1 MNSLRGRLLWT
12 IGGAFLV
19 LWMAVAAWMLV
30 NLRSEMRTA
39 LDERLA
45 ASARMVAGLASQFA
59 SEAAAPP
66 SAAGLLDVVAR
77 DGLACEVS
85 LIRGELR
92 FRKVA
97 RIGASP
103 PMDDAATGY
112 STRTHG
118 GKLWRTYVLE
128 QGGIRVA
135 TADRLDVRE
144 ALLRD
149 VALAAAVPFAV
160 ALVGSLLAL
169 WFGIGRGL
177 APLEHMRKV
186 LAGRRAGEDA
196 PLPAMAVPREMRP
209 LVDTI
214 GSLLERVRSTL
225 ERERRFTDDA
235 AHELRTPL
243 TGVKTH
249 LQVLE
254 LALRPSRLD
263 PVAEAALAD
272 ANESVQRMQR
282 TLEQLLLLARL
293 DGGGQARE
301 EDIADAHLA
310 AARAARE
317 AEAACGAPGRV
328 VVQASGPLA
337 AVQIPETL
345 LVCALRNLLDNALRI
360 APAATPV
367 LLRIEAEERQVSFS
381 VLDEGPGLTEA
392 ECALATQRFWR
403 ASHAS
408 PGSGLGLAITSGIA
422 THHGGRLA
430 LRPRHPRGLC
440 ASIELPVALPP
451 ADHAPERS
459 VGTRSKPCSTTTT
472 SSAATGPA

>member
-12 IGGAFLV
+12 IGGAFIV
-19 LWMAVAAWMLV
+19 LWVAVAAWMLV
-30 NLRSEMRTA
+30 NLRGEMQSA

-59 SEAAAPP
+59 HEGAPA
-66 SAAGLLDVVAR
+66 SSSAGLLDVVAR

-85 LIRGELR
+85 LIRGELSI
-92 FRKVA
+92 RKVA

-112 STRTHG
+112 STRIYG

-135 TADRLDVRE
+135 TADRIDIRD

-169 WFGIGRGL
+169 WFGIGGGL
-177 APLEHMRKV
+177 APVERMRKV
-186 LAGRRAGEDA
+186 LAARRPGEDT
-196 PLPAMAVPREMRP
+196 PLPPMSVPREMRP
-209 LVDTI
+209 LVDTVA
-214 GSLLERVRSTL
+214 SLLERVRSTL

-254 LALRPSRLD
+254 LALRQCRLD
-263 PVAEAALAD
+263 PVAAAALAD
-272 ANESVQRMQR
+272 ATESVQRMQR

-293 DGGGQARE
+293 DGSGPAL
-301 EDIADAHLA
+301 EDDSSDPQLA

-317 AEAACGAPGRV
+317 AEAARGEPGRV
-328 VVQASGPLA
+328 LVETSGTVQA
-337 AVQIPETL
+337 VRIPEAL
-345 LVCALRNLLDNALRI
+345 LVSALRNLLDNALRI
-360 APAATPV
+360 APAPTPV
-367 LLRIEAEERQVSFS
+367 LLRIEGREDQVSFS
-381 VLDEGPGLTEA
+381 VLDEGPGLTQD
-392 ECALATQRFWR
+392 ECALATRRFWR
-403 ASHAS
+403 ASHAA

-422 THHGGRLA
+422 AHYGGRLV
-430 LRPRHPRGLC
+430 LSPRQPRGLC
-440 ASIELPVALPP
+440 ASIELPVTPAVRSPAEQPSGVPAL
-451 ADHAPERS
+451 H
-459 VGTRSKPCSTTTT
+459 G
-472 SSAATGPA
+472 

>member
-12 IGGAFLV
+12 IGGAFIV
-19 LWMAVAAWMLV
+19 LWVAVAAWMLV
-30 NLRSEMRTA
+30 NLRGELRSG

-59 SEAAAPP
+59 GEGAPA
-66 SAAGLLDVVAR
+66 SAPAGLLDVVAR

-85 LIRGELR
+85 LMRGELSI
-92 FRKVA
+92 RKLA

-112 STRTHG
+112 STRMYG

-135 TADRLDVRE
+135 TADRLDLRD

-160 ALVGSLLAL
+160 ALAGSLLVL
-169 WFGIGRGL
+169 WFGVGGGL
-177 APLEHMRKV
+177 APLERMRKV
-186 LAGRRAGEDA
+186 LAGRRPGEDA
-196 PLPAMAVPREMRP
+196 PLPPMSVPREMRP

-254 LALRPSRLD
+254 LALRQCRID
-263 PVAEAALAD
+263 PVASSALAD

-282 TLEQLLLLARL
+282 TLEDLLLLARL
-293 DGGGQARE
+293 DGGGPALGD
-301 EDIADAHLA
+301 DISDPRHA
-310 AARAARE
+310 AERAARE
-317 AEAACGAPGRV
+317 AEAACGQPGRV
-328 VVQASGPLA
+328 LVEASVTLQM
-337 AVQIPETL
+337 VRIPETL
-345 LVCALRNLLDNALRI
+345 LVSALRNLLDNALRI
-360 APAATPV
+360 APGPTPV
-367 LLRIEAEERQVSFS
+367 LLRIEGGEAEVSFS
-381 VLDEGPGLTEA
+381 VLDGGPGLTEA
-392 ECALATQRFWR
+392 ECAVATQRFWR
-403 ASHAS
+403 ASHGS

-422 THHGGRLA
+422 SHYGGRLV
-430 LRPRHPRGLC
+430 LRPRQPRGLR
-440 ASIELPVALPP
+440 ASIDLPVAP
-451 ADHAPERS
+451 AE
-459 VGTRSKPCSTTTT
+459 KTT
-472 SSAATGPA
+472 AA

>member
-12 IGGAFLV
+12 IGGAFIA
-19 LWMAVAAWMLV
+19 LWVAVAAWMLV
-30 NLRSEMRTA
+30 NLRGEMQTA

-59 SEAAAPP
+59 NEGAPA
-66 SAAGLLDVVAR
+66 SASAGLLDVVAR

-85 LIRGELR
+85 LIRGELSI
-92 FRKVA
+92 RKVA

-103 PMDDAATGY
+103 PMEDAATGY
-112 STRTHG
+112 STRIYG
-118 GKLWRTYVLE
+118 GRLWRTYVLE

-135 TADRLDVRE
+135 TADRIDIRE

-169 WFGIGRGL
+169 WFGIGGGL
-177 APLEHMRKV
+177 APLERMRKV
-186 LAGRRAGEDA
+186 LAGRRPGEDA
-196 PLPAMAVPREMRP
+196 PLPPMSVPREMRP

-214 GSLLERVRSTL
+214 GSLLDRVRSTL

-254 LALRPSRLD
+254 LSLRQCRLD
-263 PVAEAALAD
+263 TVAAAALAD

-293 DGGGQARE
+293 DGDGQALG
-301 EDIADAHLA
+301 DDTSDPQIA

-317 AEAACGAPGRV
+317 AEAACGEAGRV
-328 VVQASGPLA
+328 LLEASGTLPS
-337 AVQIPETL
+337 VRIPEAL
-345 LVCALRNLLDNALRI
+345 LVSALRNLLDNALRI
-360 APAATPV
+360 APAQTPV
-367 LLRIEAEERQVSFS
+367 LLRIEGREAQVSFS

-392 ECALATQRFWR
+392 ECAIATQRFWR

-422 THHGGRLA
+422 THYGGRLA
-430 LRPRHPRGLC
+430 LTPRTPRGLC
-440 ASIELPVALPP
+440 ASIELPLPAAVAS
-451 ADHAPERS
+451 AGDRAAAS
-459 VGTRSKPCSTTTT
+459 A
-472 SSAATGPA
+472 SAALALHR

>member
-12 IGGAFLV
+12 IGGAFIA
-19 LWMAVAAWMLV
+19 LWVAVAAWMLV
-30 NLRSEMRTA
+30 NLRGEMQTG

-59 SEAAAPP
+59 NEGAPASSP
-66 SAAGLLDVVAR
+66 AGLLDVVAR
-77 DGLACEVS
+77 DGVACEVS
-85 LIRGELR
+85 LIRGELSI
-92 FRKVA
+92 RKVA

-112 STRTHG
+112 STRMYG

-135 TADRLDVRE
+135 TADRIDVRD

-160 ALVGSLLAL
+160 ALGGSLLAL
-169 WFGIGRGL
+169 WFGIGGGL
-177 APLEHMRKV
+177 APLERMRTV
-186 LAGRRAGEDA
+186 LAGRRPGEDT
-196 PLPAMAVPREMRP
+196 PLPPMSVPREMRP

-214 GSLLERVRSTL
+214 GSLLERVRNTL
-225 ERERRFTDDA
+225 ERERRFTSDA

-249 LQVLE
+249 LQVLD
-254 LALRPSRLD
+254 LALRQCRLD
-263 PVAEAALAD
+263 PVAAAALAD

-282 TLEQLLLLARL
+282 TVEQLLLLARL
-293 DGGGQARE
+293 DGDGPALGDDTSDPQV
-301 EDIADAHLA
+301 A

-317 AEAACGAPGRV
+317 AEAACAQPGRV
-328 VVQASGPLA
+328 LVEASGTLPS
-337 AVQIPETL
+337 VRIPETL
-345 LVCALRNLLDNALRI
+345 LVSALRNLLDNALRI
-360 APAATPV
+360 APAQTPV
-367 LLRIEAEERQVSFS
+367 LLRIEGREAQVRFS
-381 VLDEGPGLTEA
+381 VLDEGPGMTEA
-392 ECALATQRFWR
+392 ECAIAPRRFWR

-422 THHGGRLA
+422 THYGGGLSLA
-430 LRPRHPRGLC
+430 PRTPRGLC
-440 ASIELPVALPP
+440 ASIALPVAEAVEP
-451 ADHAPERS
+451 AGDRAAA
-459 VGTRSKPCSTTTT
+459 
-472 SSAATGPA
+472 SASAVLALHR

>member
-12 IGGAFLV
+12 IGGAFIA
-19 LWMAVAAWMLV
+19 LWVAVAAWMLV
-30 NLRSEMRTA
+30 NLRAEMRTA

-59 SEAAAPP
+59 NEGVPAS
-66 SAAGLLDVVAR
+66 SSAGLLDVVAR

-85 LIRGELR
+85 LIRGELSI
-92 FRKVA
+92 RKVA

-112 STRTHG
+112 STRVYG

-135 TADRLDVRE
+135 TADRIDVRD

-169 WFGIGRGL
+169 WFGIGGGL
-177 APLEHMRKV
+177 APLERMRKV
-186 LAGRRAGEDA
+186 LAGRRPGEDT
-196 PLPAMAVPREMRP
+196 PLPPMAVPREMRP

-214 GSLLERVRSTL
+214 RSLLERVRSTL
-225 ERERRFTDDA
+225 ERERRFTADA

-254 LALRPSRLD
+254 LALRQCRLD
-263 PVAEAALAD
+263 PVASAALAD

-293 DGGGQARE
+293 DGDGPAL
-301 EDIADAHLA
+301 EDDNSDPQIA

-317 AEAACGAPGRV
+317 AEAACGERGRV
-328 VVQASGPLA
+328 LVEASGALPS
-337 AVQIPETL
+337 VRIPETL
-345 LVCALRNLLDNALRI
+345 LVSALRNLLDNALRI
-360 APAATPV
+360 APAQTPIV
-367 LLRIEAEERQVSFS
+367 LRIERREAMVSFS

-392 ECALATQRFWR
+392 ECAIATSRFWR

-408 PGSGLGLAITSGIA
+408 PGSGLGLAIASGIA
-422 THHGGRLA
+422 THYGGRLA
-430 LRPRHPRGLC
+430 LTPRTPHGLC
-440 ASIELPVALPP
+440 ASIELPVPGAVAPASDRAAASASAVLAL
-451 ADHAPERS
+451 HR
-459 VGTRSKPCSTTTT
+459 
-472 SSAATGPA
+472 

>member
-19 LWMAVAAWMLV
+19 LWVAVAAWMLV
-30 NLRSEMRTA
+30 NLRGEMRTA

-59 SEAAAPP
+59 NEGAPA
-66 SAAGLLDVVAR
+66 SSSAGLLDVVAR

-92 FRKVA
+92 IQKVA

-112 STRTHG
+112 STRVYG

-135 TADRLDVRE
+135 TADRIDLRE

-169 WFGIGRGL
+169 WFGIGGGL
-177 APLEHMRKV
+177 APLERMRKV
-186 LAGRRAGEDA
+186 LAGRRPGEDA
-196 PLPAMAVPREMRP
+196 PLPAMSVPREMQP

-254 LALRPSRLD
+254 LALRQCRLD
-263 PVAEAALAD
+263 PVAAAALAD

-293 DGGGQARE
+293 DGGGQPLGD
-301 EDIADAHLA
+301 DISDPQLA

-317 AEAACGAPGRV
+317 AEAACGQPGRV
-328 VVQASGPLA
+328 LVQASGGLQT
-337 AVQIPETL
+337 VRIPEAL
-345 LVCALRNLLDNALRI
+345 LVSALRNLLDNALRI
-360 APAATPV
+360 APAQTPV
-367 LLRIEAEERQVSFS
+367 LLRIEAREAEVSFS
-381 VLDEGPGLTEA
+381 VLDEGPGLTAA
-392 ECALATQRFWR
+392 ECGLATRRFWR
-403 ASHAS
+403 ASHGS

-422 THHGGRLA
+422 THYGGRVA
-430 LRPRHPRGLC
+430 LSPRQPRGLC
-440 ASIELPVALPP
+440 ASIDLPVATAVGSPAQPSSGVSEAKLPANP
-451 ADHAPERS
+451 A
-459 VGTRSKPCSTTTT
+459 
-472 SSAATGPA
+472 